1 MILLDTTILVYALGE
16 EHPLR
21 RPCRA
26 LVDAVGAGDVSATTT
41 VEVIQE
47 LLHVRARRRGRQE
60 AVSAAQAFAALLT
73 PLLSPDEHDL
83 GLGLDLFASVDALGA
98 FDAVL
103 AATALRADTI
113 TGLASADRA
122 FTAVRGL
129 THHDPADP
137 NLLTVLG
144 ITVTD

>member
-1 MILLDTTILVYALGE
+1 MILLDTTILVYALGD

-21 RPCRA
+21 LPCRA
-26 LVDAVGAGDVSATTT
+26 LVDAVGAGDLLATTT

-47 LLHVRARRRGRQE
+47 LLHVRARRRSRHE
-60 AVSAAQAFAALLT
+60 AVASAKAFADLLT
-73 PLLSPDEHDL
+73 PLLGPDEHDL
-83 GLGLDLFASVDALGA
+83 RRGLDLFDAVDGLGA

-103 AATALRADTI
+103 AAAAQRTDTI

-122 FTAVRGL
+122 FAAVRGL

-137 NLLTVLG
+137 DFLAELG
-144 ITVTD
+144 IAAAD

>member
-21 RPCRA
+21 RPCRTV
-26 LVDAVGAGDVSATTT
+26 VDAVGAGDLFATTT

-47 LLHVRARRRGRQE
+47 LLHVRARRRGRQQ
-60 AVSAAQAFAALLT
+60 AVAAAQAFADLLT
-73 PLLSPDEHDL
+73 PLLSPDEQDL
-83 GLGLDLFASVDALGA
+83 RLGLDLFASVDALGA

-103 AATALRADTI
+103 AATAQRADTI

-137 NLLTVLG
+137 DFLARLG
-144 ITVTD
+144 IDRAD